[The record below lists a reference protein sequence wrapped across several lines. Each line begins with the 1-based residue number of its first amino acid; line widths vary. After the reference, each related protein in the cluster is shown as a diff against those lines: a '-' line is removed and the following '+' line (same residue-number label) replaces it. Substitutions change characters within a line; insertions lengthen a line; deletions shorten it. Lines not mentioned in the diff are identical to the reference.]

1 MRKFHTFASRVVS
14 FCLLFALMLTTLPLT
29 QIVNAYEA
37 SQISIDLVK
46 SGAVDVMLVSK
57 NSNFDTDTMQQLET
71 KLRQKLPSSYD
82 IRFVGLETKTVTD
95 SVTNYD
101 ASTIYNTWAQTPNP
115 NNYVLVGNTIANLY
129 GRGGQQAYQSDGAS
143 AFSQFFVKSD
153 SYEVDDFE
161 EFSFRYQEH
170 GCAGGSGVIFH
181 TQPNGACYMLCI
193 HASGAVLLYVP
204 NYKSLAGSFYAPYA
218 PGTQLASASVPN
230 YATGGLNYVGIPVNN
245 IPDSAMGLYSIKM
258 VGNRI
263 IVKCNGNTVMDYTDN
278 IYYNNL
284 QKGAFGLYAN
294 CCATF
299 RGVSTTYK
307 TVTSKTMTDILR
319 QATWRDEA
327 THLVIDVDT
336 LLDPS
341 LTESGELTSRLI
353 ADNVYLQFWGTN
365 TNQNSFTQYGQS
377 FGKDANNIDK
387 YNFVNQSSGF
397 DACVTSTANY
407 IKRILSAYNDSQYG
421 IVNEIT
427 DISVIPAG
435 AKNNTA
441 DSEYPYGKWKI
452 VHDNNLIVTDELQN
466 DMGVSNQSNMSMNN
480 LTCSFDKP
488 GNYVISYMNVPIK
501 TVYIHRRPVADFTI
515 GWNSSTKAVSIDD
528 TSYDLD
534 TNKGAKSN
542 GIKNVSWKWKKA
554 TSNNW
559 INGYPTTWST
569 DDGIVIIQLTVT
581 DYQGCSSSVAKY
593 LGDNK
598 PVAAFSFNL
607 NPVSLY
613 EDIMV
618 LNSSYDTTGYS
629 INKSEWIIKNSSGAV
644 VATNNTNR
652 IGQSFSFG
660 TPHDLG
666 LSEGTY
672 TVCLTVTNTAGTK
685 SEQVSR
691 TLHVSKVTSHAIYE
705 YNWKDAH
712 HSNYPEYVDVFY
724 RSKYPNLQEPKKYYR
739 VSYKLNTGTQVDYSY
754 SDAYSVFNGWYKEDS
769 LNTKIVPNN
778 TVVTSSGNHT
788 IYAKWSDT
796 GSVTLPDA
804 KKIYTVTYNP
814 NGTALDKATSTKA
827 SDTET
832 WSFTGWYDK
841 ESNGIKVGDK
851 GTVINNV
858 NTNRNYYAYWRDN
871 PITLANAEKKVTIS
885 YNGNGGT
892 SESNNDTQATEFKGW
907 FTAQNGGTYVG
918 TVGNKYTVNNN
929 HTLYAHFGNAKFI
942 LPNAE
947 KDGYTFIGWFSQPQ
961 TNDVAN
967 NNGEIRFYGKAGQ
980 EIQVDS
986 SRILYAWYNS
996 KPVFSDTDISNVF
1009 YEGQTIN
1016 GSDLLTLVTVND
1028 KETQEANKNLVVN
1041 LVDVT
1046 YKDGTKVPFDREK
1059 LLDTK
1064 TDNIGKFFVK
1074 YTVTDYGIE
1083 INGNV
1088 IESSPV
1094 TVEYV
1099 RECEI
1104 RYNDLPSIKTEPYLY
1119 TYTGDKTLTKDTIE
1133 SFVKSYV
1140 TVNDY
1145 QDDIDNRPWWNA
1157 TETKASLIN
1166 NIEVVKVTDIQ
1177 LNSAYVKDNAEFA
1190 NTVKS
1195 INSLQ
1200 GIYSLKETAPDA
1212 FNAITSYNVVFDVKD
1227 QWGKYTSGRL
1237 SNAAIAKGVKPSE
1250 KDKTQT
1256 DSDRSVL
1263 VICTNDASYNNA
1275 YDGLRYVSSKYI
1287 DTVNANSYWGD
1298 YGKNELRNIFDIR
1311 EKVYAEEDIAPT
1323 NTYVGVYKKKNGN
1336 NVKVTINDYTK

>member
-1 MRKFHTFASRVVS
+1 
-14 FCLLFALMLTTLPLT
+14 MLTSVPLE
-29 QIVNAYEA
+29 QIVSAEEDINNVTVSVQNQAY
-37 SQISIDLVK
+37 
-46 SGAVDVMLVSK
+46 VDVLLSRGKTRANTNNFETDMKTALSK
-57 NSNFDTDTMQQLET
+57 EGVDTTYINFI
-71 KLRQKLPSSYD
+71 KN
-82 IRFVGLETKTVTD
+82 D
-95 SVTNYD
+95 SVTMVGQAGFNQYTWTFNSTNG
-101 ASTIYNTWAQTPNP
+101 ASGSRSTGYGDSPGPQAQTILGSSSLGQFGFYGNDME
-115 NNYVLVGNTIANLY
+115 LVGNDRYGGNMILRSTMPSNAYKYTMDFDYNSDFGDNFNGAGVFIQSSVGVSGKGVLIYISNSYNYGSPYSSSGVYVGATINANGTFDGGSMVKSISNSGHLSISVMNGEITINGTQIPGTYEGTDWGFFTSQYSHGCCYTGRFYFQNLIVQIETSKEFKKVLTEEQDNWTSGYTHIMVDCIDEDTETSFMSNDPDYYDVLNLLNISDIHMLAWGTSANKNTLSNYIKLLPNGGEFCDMGSYDSSKKQMTGYQDCINATAKYIANLIK
-129 GRGGQQAYQSDGAS
+129 QSMKED
-143 AFSQFFVKSD
+143 
-153 SYEVDDFE
+153 
-161 EFSFRYQEH
+161 
-170 GCAGGSGVIFH
+170 
-181 TQPNGACYMLCI
+181 
-193 HASGAVLLYVP
+193 YV
-204 NYKSLAGSFYAPYA
+204 
-218 PGTQLASASVPN
+218 
-230 YATGGLNYVGIPVNN
+230 
-245 IPDSAMGLYSIKM
+245 
-258 VGNRI
+258 
-263 IVKCNGNTVMDYTDN
+263 
-278 IYYNNL
+278 
-284 QKGAFGLYAN
+284 
-294 CCATF
+294 
-299 RGVSTTYK
+299 
-307 TVTSKTMTDILR
+307 
-319 QATWRDEA
+319 
-327 THLVIDVDT
+327 VIDNPTSITVIPNSARNLYKWSFEHDI
-336 LLDPS
+336 S
-341 LTESGELTSRLI
+341 KLTENLGL
-353 ADNVYLQFWGTN
+353 
-365 TNQNSFTQYGQS
+365 
-377 FGKDANNIDK
+377 
-387 YNFVNQSSGF
+387 
-397 DACVTSTANY
+397 
-407 IKRILSAYNDSQYG
+407 
-421 IVNEIT
+421 
-427 DISVIPAG
+427 
-435 AKNNTA
+435 
-441 DSEYPYGKWKI
+441 
-452 VHDNNLIVTDELQN
+452 DNNLGYSDYQGQDNIQFPS
-466 DMGVSNQSNMSMNN
+466 GFK
-480 LTCSFDKP
+480 FDKP
-488 GNYVISYMNVPIK
+488 GVYYIKYNGQLVKKITAHRNPTAVILFNGRTQDSESI
-501 TVYIHRRPVADFTI
+501 FTYKF
-515 GWNSSTKAVSIDD
+515 SSQSFDID
-528 TSYDLD
+528 
-534 TNKGAKSN
+534 SN
-542 GIKNVSWKWKKA
+542 DDAYGLGKGIKELSWRYR
-554 TSNNW
+554 TDGEDW
-559 INGYPTTWST
+559 ISAGN
-569 DDGIVIIQLTVT
+569 DVDADIVIDTDKNTDIQLTVT
-581 DYQGCSSSVAKY
+581 DFLGASVTTTRTINDAT
-593 LGDNK
+593 K
-598 PVAAFSFNL
+598 PVAFFAFSN
-607 NPVSLY
+607 NPISLY
-613 EDIMV
+613 ENISVID
-618 LNSSYDTTGYS
+618 SSYDALGRKITKREWVLKDKTGKIVWSGTTTPDFTPVS
-629 INKSEWIIKNSSGAV
+629 KNMV
-644 VATNNTNR
+644 VGDYT
-652 IGQSFSFG
+652 
-660 TPHDLG
+660 
-666 LSEGTY
+666 LS
-672 TVCLTVTNTAGTK
+672 LTVTNEKNVKSYTYTAGLTVK
-685 SEQVSR
+685 
-691 TLHVSKVTSHAIYE
+691 KVVANALYQ
-705 YNWKDAH
+705 YNWNDAH
-712 HSNYPEYVDVFY
+712 HDTYPGSVQVEYLA
-724 RSKYPNLQEPKKYYR
+724 KYPTLQTPKKYYR
-739 VSYKLNTGTQVDYSY
+739 VNFDKTTGTYIDKTYQDT
-754 SDAYSVFNGWYKEDS
+754 YSVFAGWFLKEN
-769 LNTKIVPNN
+769 LTNQITPN
-778 TVVTSSGNHT
+778 VTQVKETGNHM

-832 WSFTGWYDK
+832 WSLTGWYDK

-858 NTNRNYYAYWRDN
+858 NTNRNYYAYWKDN

-885 YNGNGGT
+885 YNENGGT
-892 SESNNDTQATEFKGW
+892 SESNKDTQATEFKGW

-918 TVGNKYTVNNN
+918 TAGNKYTVNNN

-1016 GSDLLTLVTVND
+1016 GSDLLTLVTVRD

-1059 LLDTK
+1059 ILDTK

-1088 IESSPV
+1088 IEYSPV
-1094 TVEYV
+1094 TIEYV

-1140 TVNDY
+1140 NVNDY

-1157 TETKASLIN
+1157 TETRASLIN

-1237 SNAAIAKGVKPSE
+1237 SDAAIAKGVKPSE

-1275 YDGLRYVSSKYI
+1275 YDGLRYVSSKYL
-1287 DTVNANSYWGD
+1287 DTVSANSYWGD

-1311 EKVYAEEDIAPT
+1311 EKVYADEKITPT

-1336 NVKVTINDYTK
+1336 SMEIVVNDYTK

>member
-57 NSNFDTDTMQQLET
+57 NTDFTTEQMQELET
-71 KLRQKLPSSYD
+71 RLKSQLSGFD
-82 IRFVGLETKTVTD
+82 VNFVGLETKTTTETTISGTFQARISFPYYDIDTHVYFYSGSNLLHHIWYMDKSWSGQSFDVD
-95 SVTNYD
+95 ST
-101 ASTIYNTWAQTPNP
+101 
-115 NNYVLVGNTIANLY
+115 
-129 GRGGQQAYQSDGAS
+129 RGGAELLTLNYSALPENCDRIVFDAYGYYGSADTRFQLIRNNADGSQDIPVDVSRYVGEHDTVNFGTFNKVNGIWDFTGSDGTY
-143 AFSQFFVKSD
+143 V
-153 SYEVDDFE
+153 
-161 EFSFRYQEH
+161 
-170 GCAGGSGVIFH
+170 SG
-181 TQPNGACYMLCI
+181 T
-193 HASGAVLLYVP
+193 
-204 NYKSLAGSFYAPYA
+204 K
-218 PGTQLASASVPN
+218 
-230 YATGGLNYVGIPVNN
+230 
-245 IPDSAMGLYSIKM
+245 
-258 VGNRI
+258 
-263 IVKCNGNTVMDYTDN
+263 IVT
-278 IYYNNL
+278 
-284 QKGAFGLYAN
+284 
-294 CCATF
+294 
-299 RGVSTTYK
+299 
-307 TVTSKTMTDILR
+307 TVTSKTMTEILR
-319 QATWRDEA
+319 DATWRDEA

-377 FGKDANNIDK
+377 FGKDANNIEK
-387 YNFVNQSSGF
+387 YNFINQAQGY
-397 DACVTSTANY
+397 DACITSTANY

-421 IVNEIT
+421 IINEIT
-427 DISVIPAG
+427 DISVVPAG

-515 GWNSSTKAVSIDD
+515 GWNPSTKAVSIDD

-534 TNKGAKSN
+534 TNKGEKSN

-613 EDIMV
+613 EDIMI

-629 INKSEWIIKNSSGAV
+629 INKSEWVIKNSSGAV

-712 HSNYPEYVDVFY
+712 HSNCPEYVDVFY

-778 TVVTSSGNHT
+778 TVVTLSGNHT

-814 NGTALDKATSTKA
+814 NGTSLDKATSTKA
-827 SDTET
+827 SDTEI
-832 WSFTGWYDK
+832 WSLTGWYDK
-841 ESNGIKVGDK
+841 ESNGVKVGDK

-858 NTNRNYYAYWRDN
+858 NTNRNYYAYWNDN

-885 YNGNGGT
+885 YNENGGT
-892 SESNNDTQATEFKGW
+892 SESNKDTQATEFKGW

-942 LPNAE
+942 LPSAE

-996 KPVFSDTDISNVF
+996 KPIFSDTDISNVF

-1016 GSDLLTLVTVND
+1016 GSDLLTLVTVKD

-1059 LLDTK
+1059 ILDTK
-1064 TDNIGKFFVK
+1064 TDNMGKFFVK

-1140 TVNDY
+1140 NVNDY

-1157 TETKASLIN
+1157 AETKASLIN

-1237 SNAAIAKGVKPSE
+1237 SDEAIAKGVKPSE

-1275 YDGLRYVSSKYI
+1275 YDGLRYVSSKYL
-1287 DTVNANSYWGD
+1287 DTVSVNSYWGD

-1336 NVKVTINDYTK
+1336 NVKITINDYTK